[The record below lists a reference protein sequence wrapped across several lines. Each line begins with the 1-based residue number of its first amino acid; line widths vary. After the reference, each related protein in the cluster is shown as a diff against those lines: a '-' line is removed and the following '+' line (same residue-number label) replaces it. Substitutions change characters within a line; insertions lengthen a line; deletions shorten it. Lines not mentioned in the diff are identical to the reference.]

1 MIKYKRI
8 YNNMSLFRK
17 GLTMKKIVLIMLC
30 VLLCFSVCGCAFSD
44 RKFSTEK
51 WIQTEDSQKYHY
63 IKDLK
68 DNYNLIGMTSQEVR
82 ELLGKP
88 YREILKGEVGF
99 GDYSTL
105 NERADKF
112 FYYRIRDDIW
122 VGWKI
127 YLIRFKDDIVFET
140 ETGVEDW

>member
-1 MIKYKRI
+1 
-8 YNNMSLFRK
+8 
-17 GLTMKKIVLIMLC
+17 MKKIVLIILC

-68 DNYNLIGMTSQEVR
+68 ENYNLIGMTSQEVK
-82 ELLGKP
+82 ELLGEP
-88 YREILKGEVGF
+88 YDEIAKGEPGF

-105 NERADKF
+105 DEKADKF
-112 FYYRIRDDIW
+112 FYYRIRDDILS
-122 VGWKI
+122 GWNI
-127 YLIRFKDDIVFET
+127 YLIKLKDNIVFET

>member
-1 MIKYKRI
+1 MKR
-8 YNNMSLFRK
+8 
-17 GLTMKKIVLIMLC
+17 IVLIMMC
-30 VLLCFSVCGCAFSD
+30 VLLCFSVCGCVFVD
-44 RKFSTEK
+44 RKFSTDA
-51 WIQTEDSQKYHY
+51 WVHTEDSQKYHY

-127 YLIRFKDDIVFET
+127 YLIRFKNNVVFET